1 MDNGGGG
8 SAAPTGC
15 YKCGRPGHWSRD
27 CPSNPNQNPN
37 PSSSNYPKPNSSN
50 FKSTGDGTVE
60 GGSKP
65 LQKST
70 EKPKKVPR
78 SRPKLT
84 PDLLLSNDGIGYIL
98 RHFPRAFKYRDRG
111 QEVSDLGN
119 LIGLY
124 AEWHSHLLPYYSF
137 DQFVH
142 KVEQVGATRRVKYAV
157 FITIYQGY
165 SWARDLDG
173 LLVSSVAGTGDQGQC
188 ECYSLAAAHHDGP
201 TMGKSYWYSNVTCLG
216 GLRDRVANGG
226 DPTKLHEPPAEH
238 NISNA
243 DEDMNIEEPS
253 LVQQGT
259 SLKNHCTDDF
269 QEDMLQEIYEQGTDE
284 LSPAIRSDAVATDHI
299 SSRHRS
305 MDDISNQANETRD
318 SITREIQVS
327 EEQKARMEAN
337 RLKALEKAAA
347 RARSSQTA

>member
-84 PDLLLSNDGIGYIL
+84 PDLLLSNDGIGYVL

-142 KVEQVGATRRVKYAV
+142 KVEQVGATRRVK
-157 FITIYQGY
+157 
-165 SWARDLDG
+165 
-173 LLVSSVAGTGDQGQC
+173 
-188 ECYSLAAAHHDGP
+188 
-201 TMGKSYWYSNVTCLG
+201 TCLG
-216 GLRDRVANGG
+216 GLRDRVGNGG

>member
-1 MDNGGGG
+1 MDNGGG

-50 FKSTGDGTVE
+50 FKSNGDGTVE

-84 PDLLLSNDGIGYIL
+84 PDLLLSNDGIGYVL
-98 RHFPRAFKYRDRG
+98 RHFPWAFKYRGRG

-142 KVEQVGATRRVKYAV
+142 KVEQVGATRRVK
-157 FITIYQGY
+157 
-165 SWARDLDG
+165 
-173 LLVSSVAGTGDQGQC
+173 
-188 ECYSLAAAHHDGP
+188 
-201 TMGKSYWYSNVTCLG
+201 TCIG

-243 DEDMNIEEPS
+243 DEVVQDMNIEEPS

-269 QEDMLQEIYEQGTDE
+269 QEDMLQEIYQHGTDE
-284 LSPAIRSDAVATDHI
+284 LSPAMRSDVVATDHI

-347 RARSSQTA
+347 RVRFSQTA